1 MCPKLTIKTLKRRQ
15 WPGDVTLR
23 EKKKVTVFRSVLRPS
38 NILHEKHAGPNFL
51 CNLGAMSQK
60 ILWTEGASRVV
71 LFKKGFLKNF
81 GNFTRNHQC
90 WRLIK
95 LQASRPTILYKK
107 RLQHCC
113 LPVKFAKFL
122 RTPILRNIC
131 ERLLLYEGLSMRHW

>member
-1 MCPKLTIKTLKRRQ
+1 MSKVNNKNTKTTSMTWGCYL
-15 WPGDVTLR
+15 GR
-23 EKKKVTVFRSVLRPS
+23 EKKVTVFRSVLRPS

-131 ERLLLYEGLSMRHW
+131 ERLLLYEGLSMRH

>member
-1 MCPKLTIKTLKRRQ
+1 MSKVSYL
-15 WPGDVTLR
+15 GR
-23 EKKKVTVFRSVLRPS
+23 EKKVTVFRSVLRPS

-122 RTPILRNIC
+122 GTPILRNIC
-131 ERLLLYEGLSMRHW
+131 ERLVLYEGQSMRHW